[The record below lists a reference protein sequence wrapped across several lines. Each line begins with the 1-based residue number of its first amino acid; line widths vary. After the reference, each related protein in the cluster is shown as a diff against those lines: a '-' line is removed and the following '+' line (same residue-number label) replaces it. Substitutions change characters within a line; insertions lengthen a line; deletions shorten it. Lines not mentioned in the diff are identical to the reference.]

1 MANDSQMRLTISGSS
16 KSEGSQ
22 TALTRAGPAGW
33 RNVAL
38 HDRCSMEDM
47 LKLKEAFQQA
57 FNNKLMANEFRN
69 LLKTLLNV
77 EYDDD
82 QFKIL
87 FLKVEVQY
95 SKMNTSRTGEVDW
108 DELVSHLILGY
119 FGNDAENQR
128 ESLQPPIMGLPSI
141 LRSEHRH
148 PISRICFC
156 PDVDKDRSTDPMQGC
171 YLTASRDGMINWWSL
186 DMNLL
191 RTAYSS
197 SPYLKV
203 RTTWVT
209 DMVCMPDV
217 NIIVT
222 SSTERDLR
230 FYDCTAQT
238 FTLKIVI
245 TSWEYMARICANCL
259 IYYIFT
265 FKILEAICTMFY
277 HFSQDC
283 NEKCMLICGDVGGNV
298 RVLLFSPIQRGPFK
312 NEAGRALK
320 ILRHVDLQRQ
330 PKILPEMRLVE
341 LNHLHAEWVRQVSYY
356 KSLHC
361 VVSCATCPDSL
372 LMCDIQGS
380 KTHNMFKVE
389 KGIQCFEFDEEAHVL
404 VTGGPDSVVRVW
416 NPFVPAKPSMTFI
429 GHHTAVICV
438 VLQNKGQTIYSL
450 SRDRTIKVWDVQ
462 GQSYIDIPAVVGER
476 TPISAVYNPAT
487 REFILAAIK
496 IAIVVLDEQLNPLH
510 TDGFTHSRAVS
521 KVLYNPLFKVIITC
535 GMDSIIIN
543 WNPVTG
549 KRNVLIRDAH
559 TRLLHGELI
568 PVEITAAC
576 FDPGY
581 QLLLTGARNGELKVW
596 NFNTGLCLRTM
607 TITHMCEVTGCF
619 WVEGR
624 ILAVGWNRHVVEF
637 EDSGMAMHGKSWETR
652 HTEDVLA
659 AAVRPPLTLATA
671 SYNSELV
678 LWKLETGQPYRRFSC
693 TEPTLRIKMHFH
705 KRESIKPTSSA
716 AEKTAELKGRRLSIR
731 KPSMVATRDNLN
743 ASTAIKKATARRVST
758 VSMPVRAQNMR
769 HLAVHAMI
777 FLHTRPMQM
786 NVASLLL
793 ALENGTVQCWS
804 DHSAGGY
811 QGSFQVIHMAGDHV
825 SAMTT
830 DINNEFLFTG
840 TTQGYVKVWLLSNY
854 LSNTT
859 VHINMPRLRLMFPFL
874 WRDRIEGR
882 AKRSTRDQPVPLLL
896 NSYRAH
902 LRSVTSVAYIDEMKL
917 VFTGSSDYS
926 VRVWRLSGEY
936 LQTLGSFLP
945 WTLEVTRFPPDVK
958 KVASFTTFKVWRGG
972 YVSRYVPGQK
982 EVDKLRDITDHELRH
997 KTYGAPPQEPLL
1009 GQYFTLPM
1017 RPERQDPIVLDDS
1030 LPTIPLYTHLRMAST
1045 FPVRRPPTPE
1055 LVRETRLKR
1064 GKITKKHYD
1073 GVQDRPLVPTQA
1085 PATAASESG
1094 SNPDPALPRTS
1105 HT

>member
-1 MANDSQMRLTISGSS
+1 MIANDGDLSMSQSS
-16 KSEGSQ
+16 NARSDS
-22 TALTRAGPAGW
+22 TGPTSIAVSRT
-33 RNVAL
+33 RNVPL
-38 HDRCSMEDM
+38 HDRCSMSDM
-47 LKLKEAFQQA
+47 AHLKAIFESAYR
-57 FNNKLMANEFRN
+57 NKLQANEFRTV
-69 LLKTLLNV
+69 LRTLLNV
-77 EYDDD
+77 EYDDEE
-82 QFKIL
+82 FKIL
-87 FLKVEVQY
+87 FLKI
-95 SKMNTSRTGEVDW
+95 NTSRTGEMDW

-128 ESLQPPIMGLPSI
+128 EALQPPIMGLPVI
-141 LRSEHRH
+141 LRSQHRH

-156 PDVDKDRSTDPMQGC
+156 PDVAKDRSTDPMQGC
-171 YLTASRDGMINWWSL
+171 YVTASRDGMINWWSL
-186 DMNLL
+186 DMAVL
-191 RTAYSS
+191 RTGFST
-197 SPYLKV
+197 SPHLKV

-230 FYDCTAQT
+230 FYDCTAKT
-238 FTLKIVI
+238 FILKIII
-245 TSWEYMARICANCL
+245 TSWEYM
-259 IYYIFT
+259 
-265 FKILEAICTMFY
+265 ICTMFY
-277 HFSQDC
+277 YFDKDDIDQC
-283 NEKCMLICGDVGGNV
+283 KLICGDAAGNV
-298 RVLLFSPIQRGPFK
+298 RVLLFSARMRGPFR
-312 NEAGRALK
+312 NDAGRALRT
-320 ILRHVDLQRQ
+320 LRHVDLQKR
-330 PKILPEMRLVE
+330 PHTLPELRLVD
-341 LNHLHAEWVRQVSYY
+341 LVHLHPEWVRQVSYY
-356 KSLHC
+356 ASLHC

-372 LMCDIQGS
+372 LMCDLEGS
-380 KTHNMFKVE
+380 KTHYMFRVE
-389 KGIQCFEFDEEAHVL
+389 KGIQCFAFEEETHVL
-404 VTGGPDSVVRVW
+404 VTGGPDCVVRVW
-416 NPFVPAKPSMTFI
+416 NPFVPAKPSVTFY
-429 GHHTAVICV
+429 GHHAAITCL
-438 VLQNKGQTIYSL
+438 VLQEKGQIVYSL

-462 GQSYIDIPAVVGER
+462 SQVCRQTYIDIPAVLGER

-510 TDGFTHSRAVS
+510 TDGFTHSRAVAL
-521 KVLYNPLFKVIITC
+521 VLYNPLFKVIITC
-535 GMDSIIIN
+535 GTDSIIIN

-568 PVEITAAC
+568 PVEITASC

-581 QLLLTGARNGELKVW
+581 QLMLTGARSGELKVW
-596 NFNTGLCLRTM
+596 NFNTGVCMRTM
-607 TITHMCEVTGCF
+607 TIEYMCEVTNCF
-619 WVEGR
+619 WVDRR
-624 ILAVGWNRHVVEF
+624 ILAIGWNRRVVEF
-637 EDSGMAMHGKSWETR
+637 EDSVMSMHGKSWETR
-652 HTEDVLA
+652 HTDDVLA

-693 TEPTLRIKMHFH
+693 TEPTLRIKMHYG
-705 KRESIKPTSSA
+705 KREPPKPAAPAASPRKSITPSFRKPTTGASRDNVDPSA
-716 AEKTAELKGRRLSIR
+716 AIR
-731 KPSMVATRDNLN
+731 
-743 ASTAIKKATARRVST
+743 KATARRVST

-811 QGSFQVIHMAGDHV
+811 QGSFQVIHMAGDY
-825 SAMTT
+825 AACLTT
-830 DINNEFLFTG
+830 DDKNEFLFTG
-840 TTQGYVKVWLLSNY
+840 TTQGYLKVWLLSNY
-854 LSNTT
+854 LINDT
-859 VHINMPRLRLMFPFL
+859 VHVNMPRLRLMFPFL

-882 AKRSTRDQPVPLLL
+882 AKRSTRDQPKPLLL

-902 LRSVTSVAYIDEMKL
+902 LRCISSIAYIDELKL

-958 KVASFTTFKVWRGG
+958 KIASFTTFKVWRGG

-997 KTYGAPPQEPLL
+997 KTYGAPPKEPLL
-1009 GQYFTLPM
+1009 GQYFTLPV

-1030 LPTIPLYTHLRMAST
+1030 LPTIPLYSHLRMAST
-1045 FPVRRPPTPE
+1045 QPVRRPPTPE
-1055 LVRETRLKR
+1055 LVCETRLKR
-1064 GKITKKHYD
+1064 AKPNTKRSHLNLD
-1073 GVQDRPLVPTQA
+1073 VEPHVQTQRL
-1085 PATAASESG
+1085 
-1094 SNPDPALPRTS
+1094 SNPHNQRQPDGQTDAS
-1105 HT
+1105 SEAHTARDTLSKN

>member
-1 MANDSQMRLTISGSS
+1 MANDSQIRSTMSMSS
-16 KSEGSQ
+16 KSEGSL
-22 TALTRAGPAGW
+22 TAVTRAGPGW

-87 FLKVEVQY
+87 FLK
-95 SKMNTSRTGEVDW
+95 MNTSRTGEVDW

-128 ESLQPPIMGLPSI
+128 ESLQPPIMGLPTI
-141 LRSEHRH
+141 LRSQHRH

-156 PDVDKDRSTDPMQGC
+156 PDVEKDRSTDPMQGS
-171 YLTASRDGMINWWSL
+171 YITASRDGMINWWSL

-197 SPYLKV
+197 NPYLKV

-230 FYDCTAQT
+230 FYDCTAKT

-245 TSWEYMARICANCL
+245 TSWEYM
-259 IYYIFT
+259 
-265 FKILEAICTMFY
+265 ICTMFY

-283 NEKCMLICGDVGGNV
+283 DEKCMLICGDVGGNV

-320 ILRHVDLQRQ
+320 IFRHVDLQRQ
-330 PKILPEMRLVE
+330 PQILPEMRLVE
-341 LNHLHAEWVRQVSYY
+341 LNRLHAEWVRQVSYY

-361 VVSCATCPDSL
+361 VVSCATCPDAL
-372 LMCDIQGS
+372 LMCDIHGS

-389 KGIQCFEFDEEAHVL
+389 KGIQCFEFDEEAHIL

-416 NPFVPAKPSMTFI
+416 NPFVPAKPSVTFI
-429 GHHTAVICV
+429 GHHAAVTCV

-462 GQSYIDIPAVVGER
+462 GQVCIQTYIDIPAVVGER
-476 TPISAVYNPAT
+476 TPISAVYNSAT

-521 KVLYNPLFKVIITC
+521 KVLYNPLFKVILTC
-535 GMDSIIIN
+535 GMDSIIMN

-607 TITHMCEVTGCF
+607 SIAHMCEVTACF

-637 EDSGMAMHGKSWETR
+637 EDSGMAMHGKSWEIR
-652 HTEDVLA
+652 HTDDVLA
-659 AAVRPPLTLATA
+659 AAVRPPLTIATA

-705 KRESIKPTSSA
+705 KRESLKPTSSTPDRMA
-716 AEKTAELKGRRLSIR
+716 DLKGKRLSVIR
-731 KPSMVATRDNLN
+731 KPGMGTSRESVDPSA
-743 ASTAIKKATARRVST
+743 AIKKATARRVST
-758 VSMPVRAQNMR
+758 VSMPTRAQNMR

-777 FLHTRPMQM
+777 FLHTRPQQM
-786 NVASLLL
+786 HVASLLL

-811 QGSFQVIHMAGDHV
+811 QGAFQAIHMAGDHV
-825 SAMTT
+825 ATMTT
-830 DINNEFLFTG
+830 DINNEFLFTA

-859 VHINMPRLRLMFPFL
+859 THINMPRLRLLFPFL

-882 AKRSTRDQPVPLLL
+882 AKRSTRDQPKPLLL

-902 LRSVTSVAYIDEMKL
+902 LRSVTSIAYIDEMKL

-926 VRVWRLSGEY
+926 VRVWRLTGEY

-945 WTLEVTRFPPDVK
+945 WTLEATRFPPDVQ

-982 EVDKLRDITDHELRH
+982 EVDKLRDITDHELKH
-997 KTYGAPPQEPLL
+997 KTYGASPAEPLL
-1009 GQYFTLPM
+1009 GRYFTLPA
-1017 RPERQDPIVLDDS
+1017 RPERQEPIVLDNS
-1030 LPTIPLYTHLRMAST
+1030 LPVIPLYAHLRMAST
-1045 FPVRRPPTPE
+1045 LPVRRPPTPE

-1064 GKITKKHYD
+1064 GRVKKIHY
-1073 GVQDRPLVPTQA
+1073 GGAQDQPIDPTQA
-1085 PATAASESG
+1085 PTAPQTVPV
-1094 SNPDPALPRTS
+1094 PDPVSTRTS
-1105 HT
+1105 NT